1 MGEGGGG
8 EEKGFFPSPL
18 FLFRF
23 HFSPFPQKRLILRL
37 YIVKMGNVGF
47 FGEFKNF
54 KMATISCYMSLFFW
68 CTGVA
73 LATRDSPR
81 VLYCMEGEFEK
92 IITNFE

>member
-8 EEKGFFPSPL
+8 EEKGGFPSPL

-23 HFSPFPQKRLILRL
+23 HFSPFPQKRLILRP

-54 KMATISCYMSLFFW
+54 KMATFSCYMSLFFW

-81 VLYCMEGEFEK
+81 VLYLLYGG
-92 IITNFE
+92 